1 MLTNLESARAGQAT
15 QHSSGAVLKVTC
27 LPSKGLANPSCLLGL
42 SKPISAYFK
51 GLANPSVR
59 VNAPISAYFKGLA
72 NPSVRVNAPIR
83 AESESA

>member
-15 QHSSGAVLKVTC
+15 QHSTGAI
-27 LPSKGLANPSCLLGL
+27 KGNLSPKQGL